1 MALCLYLIRQA
12 RNQEFFQGR
21 GVFLELGHLNDNSPS
36 TQERKAPQGINHQ
49 FFYLDTLKNCILNE
63 TLYPQ
68 ITTIR
73 MFFPKLGH
81 FFLIFEKGRGD
92 LPPSPSLVTH
102 LLGMHSLEDTN
113 PNCPCIYYMVI
124 CTYIYIYIYIYIY
137 YSYVYIL
144 HIDRQIDLYRY
155 AYYIYIP
162 NIVALQRNITLFL
175 IYSYIYLLILKL
187 VGKPS
192 YFHQISCQQQLCS
205 LKYKHY
211 YNINTIIILFYTN
224 IIFELIMDYA
234 I

>member
-102 LLGMHSLEDTN
+102 LLGMHCLEDTN

-124 CTYIYIYIYIYIY
+124 CTYIYIYIYIYILFICI
-137 YSYVYIL
+137 YI
-144 HIDRQIDLYRY
+144 IYRQIDRFIQICIL
-155 AYYIYIP
+155 YIYTKYRSFAAKYHIIF
-162 NIVALQRNITLFL
+162 N
-175 IYSYIYLLILKL
+175 LLIHLSTHTQTG
-187 VGKPS
+187 GKT
-192 YFHQISCQQQLCS
+192 L
-205 LKYKHY
+205 
-211 YNINTIIILFYTN
+211 LFPPN
-224 IIFELIMDYA
+224 FLPA
-234 I
+234 IVVLFKI